1 MLRHAHATRGISMI
15 EVMVSLTLAA
25 LLMALGAPS
34 FSLWL
39 QNLRIRNTAESM
51 LSGLQYAKSEAT
63 ARNALVRFQ
72 LTTSVGSDCAI
83 SPTGTSWV
91 VDAVDAS
98 GANDSVAGQ
107 CNATPSDTVPPSILQ
122 VHSATDGSGNT
133 SVQADSAAIVF
144 NGLARPTPTPATS
157 TTINI
162 SNPNTGLCADQGGDL
177 TCLRIVVSPAGQIRM
192 CNPRFPAGDPQAC

>member
-1 MLRHAHATRGISMI
+1 MLRRASATQGISMI

-39 QNLRIRNTAESM
+39 QNSRIRNTAEAIM
-51 LSGLQYAKSEAT
+51 AGLQYAKSEAT

-83 SPTGTSWV
+83 STSGTSWV
-91 VDAVDAS
+91 VDVVDTSSAT
-98 GANDSVAGQ
+98 DSVAGQ
-107 CNATPSDTVPPSILQ
+107 CNTAPSDTVAPSILQ
-122 VHSATDGSGNT
+122 VRSASDGSGNT
-133 SVQADSAAIVF
+133 SVQSTAAEFVF
-144 NGLARPTPTPATS
+144 NGLARLTPLPAAS
-157 TTINI
+157 ITIDI
-162 SNPNTGLCADQGGDL
+162 SNPNTGLCAAQGGDL
-177 TCLRIVVSPAGQIRM
+177 TCLRVVVSPAGQMRM